1 MAPVTLYTTQVC
13 PYCNMAKALLKQKGV
28 TEITEIRID
37 ENPAERE
44 TMMARTGQRT
54 VPQIYIGETHV
65 GGFTDLRALDQAGK
79 LDALLAGS

>member
-1 MAPVTLYTTQVC
+1 MAPITLYTTLVC

-44 TMMARTGQRT
+44 AMMARTGQRT
-54 VPQIYIGETHV
+54 VPQIYIGDTHV

-79 LDALLAGS
+79 LDALLARA